1 MHIVSKFCN
10 CSAVINE
17 EIILVENFSEL
28 LEQSLVDFKYK
39 EGQIIKGTVL
49 SIINDTVVVDVGLK
63 AEGRIPIKE
72 FHSPGEEHGVKVGD
86 KYDVYLEKLENK
98 EGEALLSRERARKE
112 ESWSNLEKQQNQKEQ
127 ITGVITG
134 RVKGGFAVDING
146 AVAFLPGSQVDLKP
160 IKDISPLLNKPQPM
174 IILKMDKLRGNIV
187 VSRRVLLEESRKADR
202 SKLLSDINE
211 GDKLKG
217 SVKNITDY
225 GVFVDLG
232 GMDGLIHVTDLSW
245 ERVNHPSEM
254 FSIGQ
259 DIEVIVI
266 KYDKENN
273 RISLGLKQLTDD
285 PWKNVEKMYEVGNKI
300 KSNIS
305 SIADYG
311 AFIELEKGVEGLIHT
326 SEMSWVNKNINPN
339 SILKVGDEVEV
350 EILEI
355 DNSKRRISL
364 GLKQCTENPWK
375 IFGSKHKIG
384 NIIEGKIKNIT
395 DFGIFVGLTSELDGL
410 IHTSD
415 IAWED
420 TGLDAIKNYKID
432 QNIKFKILDIDVEK
446 ERVSLGIKQLT
457 KDTGSSDKLINKTTT
472 CIIQKINDD
481 KILVTFDEDKQG
493 FVKKSN
499 LAKLKTEQNTSRFA
513 VGEKID
519 AKVLKKANKD
529 DQYELSVK
537 DLEIQEEK
545 AALKEYGSSSSG
557 ASIGDIIGAALE
569 KNTKSK
575 DEK

>member
-1 MHIVSKFCN
+1 M
-10 CSAVINE
+10 
-17 EIILVENFSEL
+17 VENFSEL
-28 LEQSLVDFKYK
+28 LEESLSEFKYK

-49 SIINDTVVVDVGLK
+49 SIVNDTVVVDVGLK

-72 FHSPGEEHGVKVGD
+72 FHSPGEEHSVKVGD

-127 ITGVITG
+127 VTGVITG

-174 IILKMDKLRGNIV
+174 IILKMDKFRGNIV

-217 SVKNITDY
+217 VVKNITDY

-232 GMDGLIHVTDLSW
+232 GMDGLIHVTDISW

-254 FSIGQ
+254 FKIGE

-285 PWKNVEKMYEVGNKI
+285 PWKNVENIYKVGAKI
-300 KSNIS
+300 KSQIS

-339 SILKVGDEVEV
+339 SILKIGEEVEV
-350 EILEI
+350 MILEI
-355 DNSKRRISL
+355 DNVKRRISL

-375 IFGSKHKIG
+375 IFASTKK
-384 NIIEGKIKNIT
+384 EGDIAEGEIKNIT
-395 DFGIFVGLTSELDGL
+395 DFGIFVGLTQELDGL
-410 IHTSD
+410 IHASD
-415 IAWED
+415 VSWED
-420 TGLDAIKNYKID
+420 TSSKAIEKYKIGEKV
-432 QNIKFKILDIDVEK
+432 KFKILDIDVEK

-457 KDTGSSDKLINKTTT
+457 KSSIKEDKLVNKTMT
-472 CIIQKINDD
+472 CVIEKIEEN
-481 KILVTFDEDKQG
+481 KVFVSFEKNLKG

-499 LAKLKTEQNTSRFA
+499 LAKVKTEQNTSRFA
-513 VGEKID
+513 VGEKLD
-519 AKVLKKANKD
+519 AKVLKKIAKD
-529 DQYELSVK
+529 DNYELSIK

-545 AALKEYGSSSSG
+545 EALKEYGSSSSG

-569 KNTKSK
+569 EDKKKSK
-575 DEK
+575 DETK

>member
-1 MHIVSKFCN
+1 MD
-10 CSAVINE
+10 
-17 EIILVENFSEL
+17 ENFSEL
-28 LEQSLVDFKYK
+28 LEASLIDFKYK

-49 SIINDTVVVDVGLK
+49 SIVNDTVVVDVGLK
-63 AEGRIPIKE
+63 SEGRIPVKE
-72 FHSPGEEHGVKVGD
+72 FHSPGEEHSVKVGES
-86 KYDVYLEKLENK
+86 YDVYLEKLENK

-112 ESWSNLEKQQNQKEQ
+112 ESWTNLEKLQNKKEQ
-127 ITGVITG
+127 VMGVITG

-174 IILKMDKLRGNIV
+174 IILKMDKIRGNIV

-217 SVKNITDY
+217 IVKNITDY

-254 FSIGQ
+254 FNIGE
-259 DIEVIVI
+259 DIEVIVT

-285 PWKNVEKMYEVGNKI
+285 PWENVENIYKVGSKI
-300 KSNIS
+300 KSKIS

-339 SILKVGDEVEV
+339 SILKIGDEIEV
-350 EILEI
+350 VILEI
-355 DNSKRRISL
+355 DNLKRRISL
-364 GLKQCTENPWK
+364 GLKQCSENPWK
-375 IFGSKHKIG
+375 IFASKNKIG
-384 NIIEGKIKNIT
+384 DTTEGKIKNIT
-395 DFGIFVGLTSELDGL
+395 DFGIFVGLTEDLDGL
-410 IHTSD
+410 IHASD
-415 IAWED
+415 ISWED
-420 TGLDAIKNYKID
+420 SGEKAIKNFKID
-432 QNIKFKILDIDVEK
+432 QNVKFKILDIDVEK
-446 ERVSLGIKQLT
+446 ERVSLGIKQLA
-457 KDTGSSDKLINKTTT
+457 KDTAKSDKFINKILT
-472 CIIQKINDD
+472 CVVKKIQED
-481 KILVTFDEDKQG
+481 KVLVSFDENISG
-493 FVKKSN
+493 FIRKSN

-519 AKVLKKANKD
+519 AKAIKKIAKD
-529 DQYELSVK
+529 NTYELSVK

-545 AALKEYGSSSSG
+545 KALEEYGSSSSG

-569 KNTKSK
+569 EGKKKNTKTK
-575 DEK
+575 DEKK

>member
-1 MHIVSKFCN
+1 M
-10 CSAVINE
+10 
-17 EIILVENFSEL
+17 VENFSEL

-39 EGQIIKGTVL
+39 EGQIIKGRVL
-49 SIINDTVVVDVGLK
+49 SIVNDTVVVDVGLK

-72 FHSPGEEHGVKVGD
+72 FHSPGEEHGVKIGES
-86 KYDVYLEKLENK
+86 YDVYLEKLENK

-112 ESWSNLEKQQNQKEQ
+112 ESWSNLEKLQNQKEQ
-127 ITGVITG
+127 VMGVITG

-160 IKDISPLLNKPQPM
+160 VKDISPLINKPQPM

-217 SVKNITDY
+217 TVKNITDY

-254 FSIGQ
+254 FSIGEQ
-259 DIEVIVI
+259 IEVIVT

-273 RISLGLKQLTDD
+273 RISLGLKQLTKD
-285 PWKNVEKMYEVGNKI
+285 PWENVESLYKVGSKI
-300 KSNIS
+300 KSSIS

-339 SILKVGDEVEV
+339 AILKVGEEVEV
-350 EILEI
+350 VILEI

-364 GLKQCTENPWK
+364 GLKQCTDNPWK
-375 IFGSKHKIG
+375 IFASDNKEGD
-384 NIIEGKIKNIT
+384 IIEGKIKNIT
-395 DFGIFVGLTSELDGL
+395 DFGIFVGLTTELDGL
-410 IHTSD
+410 IHASD
-415 IAWED
+415 ISWED
-420 TGLDAIKNYKID
+420 SGEKAIQDYKVD
-432 QNIKFKILDIDVEK
+432 QTIKSKILDIDIEK

-457 KDTGSSDKLINKTTT
+457 KGSNKADKMINKTVT
-472 CIIQKINDD
+472 CVIKKINED
-481 KILVTFDEDKQG
+481 KILVVFDDDLEG
-493 FVKKSN
+493 IVKKSN
-499 LAKLKTEQNTSRFA
+499 LAKIKTEQNTGRFA

-519 AKVLKKANKD
+519 AKVLKKIPKD
-529 DQYELSVK
+529 GSYELSVK

-545 AALKEYGSSSSG
+545 EALKEYGSSSSG

-569 KNTKSK
+569 EGKKKSTKSSN
-575 DEK
+575 EKK

>member
-1 MHIVSKFCN
+1 M
-10 CSAVINE
+10 
-17 EIILVENFSEL
+17 VENFSEL
-28 LEQSLVDFKYK
+28 LEKSLTDFKYK

-49 SIINDTVVVDVGLK
+49 SIVNDTVVVDVGLK

-72 FHSPGEEHGVKVGD
+72 FHSPGEEHSVKVGD

-127 ITGVITG
+127 ITGIITG

-217 SVKNITDY
+217 TVKNITDY

-254 FSIGQ
+254 FNIGQ

-285 PWKNVEKMYEVGNKI
+285 PWKNVEKLYKVGSKI
-300 KSNIS
+300 KSKIS

-326 SEMSWVNKNINPN
+326 SEMSWVNKNVNPS
-339 SILKVGDEVEV
+339 SILKVEEEVEV
-350 EILEI
+350 VILEI
-355 DNSKRRISL
+355 DNTKRRISL

-375 IFGSKHKIG
+375 IFASNNKNGD
-384 NIIEGKIKNIT
+384 IIEGKVKNIT
-395 DFGIFVGLTSELDGL
+395 DFGIFIGLTSELDGL
-410 IHTSD
+410 IHASD
-415 IAWED
+415 ISWD
-420 TGLDAIKNYKID
+420 DNGTDSIKNYKID
-432 QNIKFKILDIDVEK
+432 QDLKCKILDIDVEK

-457 KDTGSSDKLINKTTT
+457 KEKVKSDKFINKTVT
-472 CIIQKINDD
+472 CVIQKIDED
-481 KILVTFDEDKQG
+481 KILVTLEDNQQG

-519 AKVLKKANKD
+519 AKVLKKVVKD
-529 DQYELSVK
+529 NNYELSIK

-545 AALKEYGSSSSG
+545 DALKEYGSSSSG

-569 KNTKSK
+569 EGKKKTTKSK
-575 DEK
+575 DEKK

>member
-1 MHIVSKFCN
+1 M
-10 CSAVINE
+10 
-17 EIILVENFSEL
+17 VENFSEL
-28 LEQSLVDFKYK
+28 LEQSLSEFKYK

-49 SIINDTVVVDVGLK
+49 SIVNDTVVVDVGLK

-72 FHSPGEEHGVKVGD
+72 FHSPGEEHSVKVGD

-127 ITGVITG
+127 VTGVITG

-217 SVKNITDY
+217 VVKNITDY

-232 GMDGLIHVTDLSW
+232 GMDGLIHVTDISW

-254 FSIGQ
+254 FKIGE

-285 PWKNVEKMYEVGNKI
+285 PWKNVENIYKVGTKI
-300 KSNIS
+300 KSQIS

-339 SILKVGDEVEV
+339 SILKIGEEVEV
-350 EILEI
+350 MILEI
-355 DNSKRRISL
+355 DNAKRRISL

-375 IFGSKHKIG
+375 IFASTKKVGDIA
-384 NIIEGKIKNIT
+384 EGEIKNIT
-395 DFGIFVGLTSELDGL
+395 DFGIFVGLTQELDGL
-410 IHTSD
+410 IHASD
-415 IAWED
+415 VSWED
-420 TGLDAIKNYKID
+420 SSSKAIEKYKIGEKV
-432 QNIKFKILDIDVEK
+432 KFKILDIDVEK

-457 KDTGSSDKLINKTTT
+457 KSSIKEDKFVNKTMT
-472 CIIQKINDD
+472 CVIEKIE
-481 KILVTFDEDKQG
+481 EDKVFVSFEKGSKG

-499 LAKLKTEQNTSRFA
+499 LAKVKTEQNTSRFA

-519 AKVLKKANKD
+519 AKVLKKIAKD
-529 DQYELSVK
+529 DNYELSIK

-545 AALKEYGSSSSG
+545 EALKEYGSSSSG

-569 KNTKSK
+569 EDKKKSK
-575 DEK
+575 DETK

>member
-1 MHIVSKFCN
+1 M
-10 CSAVINE
+10 
-17 EIILVENFSEL
+17 VENFSEL
-28 LEQSLVDFKYK
+28 LEQSLSEFKYK
-39 EGQIIKGTVL
+39 EGEIIKGTVL
-49 SIINDTVVVDVGLK
+49 SIVNDTVVVDVGLK

-72 FHSPGEEHGVKVGD
+72 FHSPGEEHSVKVGD

-217 SVKNITDY
+217 TVKNITDY

-232 GMDGLIHVTDLSW
+232 GMDGLIHVTDISW

-254 FSIGQ
+254 FKIGEE
-259 DIEVIVI
+259 IKVIVI

-273 RISLGLKQLTDD
+273 RISLGLKQLTED
-285 PWKNVEKMYEVGNKI
+285 PWKNVENIYKVGAKI
-300 KSNIS
+300 KSKIS

-339 SILKVGDEVEV
+339 SILKIGEEVEV
-350 EILEI
+350 IILEI
-355 DNSKRRISL
+355 DNAKRRISL

-375 IFGSKHKIG
+375 IFASTKKVGDIA
-384 NIIEGKIKNIT
+384 EGDIKNIT
-395 DFGIFVGLTSELDGL
+395 DFGIFVGLTKELDGL
-410 IHTSD
+410 IHASD
-415 IAWED
+415 ISWED
-420 TGLDAIKNYKID
+420 SSQKVIEKYKIG
-432 QNIKFKILDIDVEK
+432 QKVKFKILDIDVEK

-457 KDTGSSDKLINKTTT
+457 KSSVKEDKFINKTMT
-472 CIIQKINDD
+472 CVVEKI
-481 KILVTFDEDKQG
+481 DEDKVIVGFEKNHKG

-499 LAKLKTEQNTSRFA
+499 LAKVKTEQNTSRFA

-519 AKVLKKANKD
+519 AKVLKKIVKD
-529 DQYELSVK
+529 GTYELSIK

-545 AALKEYGSSSSG
+545 EALKEYGSSSSG

-569 KNTKSK
+569 EDKKKDTKSK
-575 DEK
+575 DETK